1 MKKKVV
7 NLLALV
13 ALLLPLSAMA
23 ESVQCL
29 VLTESNGAVSKFALT
44 DAPVVTYSGSDM
56 VVSCGDQ
63 TMTVG
68 LEGLTLTFGEMETT
82 RIETVKDGVTESDRL
97 QFSFGEASFEG
108 LQPGALVSVYSID
121 GKMQTKVKADQDG
134 RASVS
139 LMSLPKGVYI
149 LRTPTKSY
157 KIKN

>member
-7 NLLALV
+7 NLLALA

-23 ESVQCL
+23 DTVECL
-29 VLTESNGAVSKFALT
+29 VLTESNGTVSKFALAE
-44 DAPVVTYSGSDM
+44 APVVTYSGSDM
-56 VVSCGDQ
+56 VVTCGDQ

-82 RIETVKDGVTESDRL
+82 RIEAVKDGVKDADRL

-108 LQPGALVSVYSID
+108 LTPGALVSVNSIN
-121 GKMQTKVKADQDG
+121 GKMVTKVKADQDG

-139 LMSLPKGVYI
+139 LMSLPNGVYV
-149 LRTPTKSY
+149 LRTPSKSF
-157 KIKN
+157 KVKK

>member
-23 ESVQCL
+23 DTVQCL
-29 VLTESNGAVSKFALT
+29 VLTESNGAISKFALAE
-44 DAPVVTYSGSDM
+44 APVVTYSGSDM
-56 VVSCGDQ
+56 VVSCGAQ

-82 RIETVKDGVTESDRL
+82 RIETVKDGVAESDRL

-108 LQPGALVSVYSID
+108 LTPGALVSVYSID
-121 GKMQTKVKADQDG
+121 GKMLTKVKADQDG

-139 LMSLPKGVYI
+139 LMGLPKGVYI
-149 LRTPTKSY
+149 LRTPSKSF

>member
-23 ESVQCL
+23 ESVKCL
-29 VLTESNGAVSKFALT
+29 VLTESNGAVSKFALA

-56 VVSCGDQ
+56 VVTCGDQ
-63 TMTVG
+63 TLTVG
-68 LEGLTLTFGEMETT
+68 LEGLKLTYDEMDITG
-82 RIETVKDGVTESDRL
+82 IEKVKDSAVESDRL

-134 RASVS
+134 CASVS

-149 LRTPTKSY
+149 LRTPTKSF
-157 KIKN
+157 KLRK

>member
-1 MKKKVV
+1 MKKKIV

-23 ESVQCL
+23 DTVQCL
-29 VLTESNGAVSKFALT
+29 VLTESNGTVSKFALA

-56 VVSCGDQ
+56 VVSCGAQ

-82 RIETVKDGVTESDRL
+82 RIETVKDVITDPDRL

-108 LQPGALVSVYSID
+108 LTPGALVSVYSID

-149 LRTPTKSY
+149 LRTPTKTF

>member
-23 ESVQCL
+23 DTVECL
-29 VLTESNGAVSKFALT
+29 VLTESNGTVSKFALAE
-44 DAPVVTYSGSDM
+44 APVVTYSGSDL
-56 VVSCGDQ
+56 VVSCSGQ

-68 LEGLTLTFGEMETT
+68 LEGLKLSFGEMETT
-82 RIETVKDGVTESDRL
+82 RIETVKDGVKDADRL

-108 LQPGALVSVYSID
+108 LTPGALVSVNSID
-121 GKMQTKVKADQDG
+121 GKMVTKVKADQDG

-139 LMSLPKGVYI
+139 LMSLPNGVYV
-149 LRTPTKSY
+149 LRTPSKSF
-157 KIKN
+157 KVKK

>member
-108 LQPGALVSVYSID
+108 LTPGALVSVYSID
-121 GKMQTKVKADQDG
+121 GKMLTKVKADQDG

-139 LMSLPKGVYI
+139 LMGLPKGVYI
-149 LRTPTKSY
+149 LRTPTKTF

>member
-23 ESVQCL
+23 DTVECL
-29 VLTESNGAVSKFALT
+29 VLTESNGTVSKFALAE
-44 DAPVVTYSGSDM
+44 APVVTYSGSDM
-56 VVSCGDQ
+56 VVTCGDQ
-63 TMTVG
+63 TMTVE

-82 RIETVKDGVTESDRL
+82 RIEAVKDGVKDADRL

-108 LQPGALVSVYSID
+108 LTPGALVSVNSID
-121 GKMQTKVKADQDG
+121 GKMVTKVKADQNR

-139 LMSLPKGVYI
+139 LMSLPNGVYV
-149 LRTPTKSY
+149 LRTPSKSF
-157 KIKN
+157 KVKK

>member
-82 RIETVKDGVTESDRL
+82 RIETVKDGVADADRL

-108 LQPGALVSVYSID
+108 LTPGALVSVYSID

-134 RASVS
+134 CASVS

-149 LRTPTKSY
+149 LRTPTKSF
-157 KIKN
+157 KLRK

>member
-23 ESVQCL
+23 DTVECL
-29 VLTESNGAVSKFALT
+29 VLTESSGAVSKFALA

-56 VVSCGDQ
+56 VVTCGDQ
-63 TMTVG
+63 TLTVG
-68 LEGLTLTFGEMETT
+68 LEGLKLTYNEMEVTS
-82 RIETVKDGVTESDRL
+82 IETVKDSAAESDHL

-121 GKMQTKVKADQDG
+121 GKMQTTVKADQDG
-134 RASVS
+134 RASIS

-149 LRTPTKSY
+149 LRTPSKSF
-157 KIKN
+157 KVKK

>member
-13 ALLLPLSAMA
+13 AFLLPLSAMA

-139 LMSLPKGVYI
+139 LMGLPKGVYI
-149 LRTPTKSY
+149 LRTPTKSF

>member
-23 ESVQCL
+23 DTVECL
-29 VLTESNGAVSKFALT
+29 VLTESNGTVSKFAL
-44 DAPVVTYSGSDM
+44 AEASVVTYSGSDM
-56 VVSCGDQ
+56 VVTCGDQ

-82 RIETVKDGVTESDRL
+82 RIEAVKDGVKDADRL

-108 LQPGALVSVYSID
+108 LTPGALVSVNSID
-121 GKMQTKVKADQDG
+121 GKMVTKVKADQNR

-139 LMSLPKGVYI
+139 LMSLPNGVYV
-149 LRTPTKSY
+149 LRTPSKSF
-157 KIKN
+157 KVKK

>member
-7 NLLALV
+7 NLLVLV

-23 ESVQCL
+23 DTVECL
-29 VLTESNGAVSKFALT
+29 VLTESNGTVSKFALAE
-44 DAPVVTYSGSDM
+44 APVVTYSGSDM
-56 VVSCGDQ
+56 VVTCGDQ

-82 RIETVKDGVTESDRL
+82 RIETVKDGVKDADRL

-108 LQPGALVSVYSID
+108 LTPGALVSVYAID
-121 GKMQTKVKADQDG
+121 GKMVTKVKADQDG

-139 LMSLPKGVYI
+139 LMGLPNGVYV
-149 LRTPTKSY
+149 LRTPSKSF

>member
-108 LQPGALVSVYSID
+108 LQPGALVNVYSID

-149 LRTPTKSY
+149 LRTPTKSF

>member
-23 ESVQCL
+23 DTVECL
-29 VLTESNGAVSKFALT
+29 VLTESNGTVSKFALAE
-44 DAPVVTYSGSDM
+44 APVVTYSGSDM

-82 RIETVKDGVTESDRL
+82 RIETVKDGVKDADRL

-108 LQPGALVSVYSID
+108 LTPGALVSVYSID
-121 GKMQTKVKADQDG
+121 GKMLTKVKADQDG

-139 LMSLPKGVYI
+139 LMGLPKGVYI
-149 LRTPTKSY
+149 LRTPTKTF

>member
-7 NLLALV
+7 NLLVLV

-23 ESVQCL
+23 DTVECL
-29 VLTESNGAVSKFALT
+29 VLTESNGTVSKFALAE
-44 DAPVVTYSGSDM
+44 APVVTYSGSDL
-56 VVSCGDQ
+56 VVTCSGQ
-63 TMTVG
+63 TLTVG

-82 RIETVKDGVTESDRL
+82 RIETVKDGGTESDRL

-149 LRTPTKSY
+149 LRTPTKSF

>member
-23 ESVQCL
+23 DTVQCL
-29 VLTESNGAVSKFALT
+29 VLTESNGTVSKFALA

-56 VVSCGDQ
+56 VVSCGAQ

-82 RIETVKDGVTESDRL
+82 RIETVKDGVADADCL

-108 LQPGALVSVYSID
+108 LTPGALVSVYSID
-121 GKMQTKVKADQDG
+121 GKMLTKVKADQDG

-139 LMSLPKGVYI
+139 LMGLPKGVYI
-149 LRTPTKSY
+149 LRTPTKTF